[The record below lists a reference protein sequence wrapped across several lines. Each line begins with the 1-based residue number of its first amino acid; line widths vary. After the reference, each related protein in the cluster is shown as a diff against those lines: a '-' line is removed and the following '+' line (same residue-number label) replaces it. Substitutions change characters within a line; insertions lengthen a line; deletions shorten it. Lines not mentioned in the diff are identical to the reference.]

1 MAENI
6 KNEVV
11 TSSDDGTK
19 NVILVN
25 EDNNTEDKTLPT
37 DKKKVKK
44 EHKFWK
50 KYMRPALVSM
60 GLFMLILGV
69 GYPLVTTI
77 VAQTLFPVQ
86 ANGSQI
92 TVTLKDGTQ
101 RVYGSE
107 LVGQQFDR
115 GYYLLGRDN
124 SATTN
129 LSPAGIDI
137 NYMIATRE
145 ERLVLS
151 GYKVKETKEV
161 TVTKNGYDYK
171 VRHYYFEDK
180 DGKDLQIPD
189 LLLTASGSGIDP
201 DITDSVANWQAQMVY
216 EGRNAF
222 YTEDGSQRLFD
233 MGTKDAAGNEVY
245 GVYELKSD
253 DSNYKADDDPE
264 SYLSLKL
271 DSNGMPIL
279 KPYTGVVKTFGLDDD
294 GAPIEYTGES
304 VAAVIA
310 SKGDHEY
317 TKDYVDQAIAKY
329 TKPRWLYMFGNPT
342 TNVLCVNLALD
353 GLLAI

>member
-6 KNEVV
+6 KNEIV
-11 TSSDDGTK
+11 TTNDDESK

-37 DKKKVKK
+37 DKKKTKK
-44 EHKFWK
+44 EFKFWK
-50 KYMRPALVSM
+50 KYLRPAVVSM
-60 GLFMLILGV
+60 GLFMLVLGI
-69 GYPLVTTI
+69 GYPVVTTM
-77 VAQTLFPVQ
+77 VAQTIFPVQ

-92 TVTLKDGTQ
+92 TVTLEDGTQ

-129 LSPAGIDI
+129 LSPAGIDL
-137 NYMIATRE
+137 NYLVAARE

-151 GYKVKETKEV
+151 GYRVKETREV
-161 TVTKNGYDYK
+161 TVNKNGVDYQ
-171 VRHYYFEDK
+171 VRHYFFMTEGGTDI
-180 DGKDLQIPD
+180 QIPD

-201 DITDSVANWQAQMVY
+201 DITDSIATWQADMVY
-216 EGRNAF
+216 QGRNAF
-222 YTEDGSQRLFD
+222 YTEDGSKRLFE
-233 MGTKDAAGNEVY
+233 MGADQAGQPTY
-245 GVYELKSD
+245 GVYELKAD
-253 DSNYKADDDPE
+253 DPNYNPDDDPE
-264 SYLSLKL
+264 SYLSLRL
-271 DSNGMPIL
+271 DANGMPTL
-279 KPYTGVVKTFGLDDD
+279 REYTGVVKTFGLDDD
-294 GAPIEYTGES
+294 GNPVEYTGNS
-304 VAAVIA
+304 VAEARA
-310 SKGDHEY
+310 NKGSHEY
-317 TKDYVDQAIAKY
+317 TKEFVERAIAKY